1 MWRRREI
8 GTERIETNSVVCS
21 FSCFIEYI
29 RGMEISLRIKTNLIL
44 KISPRNVKRKVLYL
58 MSQRYSK

>member
-8 GTERIETNSVVCS
+8 GTERIETNNVVCS

-29 RGMEISLRIKTNLIL
+29 RGMEISLRIKTNPIL
-44 KISPRNVKRKVLYL
+44 KISP
-58 MSQRYSK
+58 